1 MADEIHDIHSRKP
14 LSDEQVAERAERQ
27 NRNEDRLTSESAQ
40 RSLEAREDER
50 ATRIEAAIPAKLP
63 PKAREVFARNLDALV
78 EEAKSKR
85 EPGSETRE
93 KISMA
98 AASMSNK
105 RMDAFTLSPK
115 ANVDERRR
123 NTLAKGST
131 NYKSI
136 AKHAGDI
143 VAGREDSGYGILKLV
158 EGSDY
163 EIGLAN
169 LADVGTRESLQII
182 RKIISE
188 GVEKI
193 ERHAPEVA
201 SALDAFDAY
210 QIVGGTGSFRFF
222 DAEDDDEDDDGANN
236 RYFPSVHLGTV
247 AHEEF
252 WGEMVR
258 NDQKI
263 TRVRFNLCQ
272 EVFLQLRLI
281 SGAVRPVL
289 WEFPQFYVVGWL
301 QDPSNEEPYRFTT
314 APEKV
319 LSLDWGLQEDERSL
333 TGTLEECG
341 EHVVIKIDRAR
352 LDIVRQVVTNHADA
366 EYGDLHT
373 EAKGIEVHDLM
384 ESFVKNSQG
393 QKLSAIY
400 QDGFLRQVWPEVRKE
415 FGRIAGNET
424 VFQLETSMIDGHFY
438 DLKAEEAALQDAGWN
453 INPRLLDGDGNLVRA
468 TPIEIL
474 FVEAIKWAGSLNRLI
489 QGARQI
495 RNRQIPNHTL

>member
-27 NRNEDRLTSESAQ
+27 SRNEGRLTSESAQ

-85 EPGSETRE
+85 EPGYETRE

-123 NTLAKGST
+123 NTLAKGSA

-136 AKHAGDI
+136 AKYAGDI
-143 VAGREDSGYGILKLV
+143 VTGRKDSGYGILKLV
-158 EGSDY
+158 EASEY

-169 LADVGTRESLQII
+169 LADVGTRESLQIV

-193 ERHAPEVA
+193 ARLAPEVA

-210 QIVGGTGSFRFF
+210 KIVGGTGSFRFF
-222 DAEDDDEDDDGANN
+222 DMEDDDEDDDEANN
-236 RYFPSVHLGTV
+236 RLFPSVHLGTV
-247 AHEEF
+247 AHDEF
-252 WGEMVR
+252 WGEMIGI
-258 NDQKI
+258 DQKTPRI
-263 TRVRFNLCQ
+263 RLNLCQ
-272 EVFLQLRLI
+272 DVSLQLRLI
-281 SGAVRPVL
+281 SGVVKPVL
-289 WEFPQFYVVGWL
+289 WEFPQFYWVDSL
-301 QDPSNEEPYRFTT
+301 QDPADEEPYRFTT
-314 APEKV
+314 SSGRV
-319 LSLDWGLQEDERSL
+319 LDLEWGPKDDFRNL

-341 EHVVIKIDRAR
+341 KQVVIEIDRAQI
-352 LDIVRQVVTNHADA
+352 DVVLEVLSEHANAD
-366 EYGDLHT
+366 YGDLHT
-373 EAKGIEVHDLM
+373 DAKGIEVPDLM
-384 ESFVKNSQG
+384 ESFVENSRG
-393 QKLSAIY
+393 QKLSAII
-400 QDGFLRQVWPEVRKE
+400 QDGFLQQISPGIREE

-424 VFQLETSMIDGHFY
+424 VFQLETSMIDGHLY
-438 DLKAEEAALQDAGWN
+438 DLKAEEVALHDAGWS
-453 INPRLLDGDGNLVRA
+453 INPRLLDGEGNLVRA

-474 FVEAIKWAGSLNRLI
+474 FVEAIKWAESLNRLI
-489 QGARQI
+489 HGARQI
-495 RNRQIPNHTL
+495 RNRQIPDHTQ